1 LQLSKRTNL
10 VASNVAWSSSVD
22 FAVDCYRTVMCC
34 AQMPTVLPLENIM
47 MIVSVCD
54 CERVCLLVYLSVCTD
69 IPGTTRP
76 NFIKFSTYVLYT
88 RMYFGFVDDVTFS
101 CNGPYGNLMLRSSCL
116 AAVLCSTRTPLCVVL
131 VAFCLRRLWVP
142 RIDKS
147 SLQGVRGAEY
157 MISPGISPGVA
168 APYNAI
174 INTSVPIF
182 NSRGILCVQKPAA
195 SRIMRTSV
203 HE

>member
-1 LQLSKRTNL
+1 
-10 VASNVAWSSSVD
+10 
-22 FAVDCYRTVMCC
+22 MCC

-131 VAFCLRRLWVP
+131 VAFCLRRLQRGLVYSWHPQSSKTCLLYTSPSP
-142 RIDKS
+142 RDRTRSRMPS
-147 SLQGVRGAEY
+147 SA
-157 MISPGISPGVA
+157 
-168 APYNAI
+168 
-174 INTSVPIF
+174 
-182 NSRGILCVQKPAA
+182 
-195 SRIMRTSV
+195 
-203 HE
+203 